1 MKQPVSAGVTKLP
14 FSLAIRANNFLFVS
28 GQASVDL
35 NTGEIVPGT
44 FAEEMKNAISN
55 VRHIVE
61 SSGGHW
67 KDVVKVTSYV
77 RRESDL
83 AEYNRL
89 FVSFFSE
96 PYPARTTLI
105 NCLPTTIL
113 FEIDCIAEL
122 SDD

>member
-1 MKQPVSAGVTKLP
+1 LKQPISAGATKLP

-35 NTGEIVPGT
+35 KTGEIVPGT
-44 FAEEMKNAISN
+44 FAEEMRRAISN
-55 VRHIVE
+55 MRHIVE
-61 SSGGHW
+61 SVGGQW
-67 KDVVKVTSYV
+67 TDVVKVTSYL
-77 RRESDL
+77 RRDSDL

-89 FVSFFSE
+89 FVNFFSE

>member
-1 MKQPVSAGVTKLP
+1 LKQPISAGATKLP

-35 NTGEIVPGT
+35 KTGEIVPGT
-44 FAEEMKNAISN
+44 FAEEMRRAISN
-55 VRHIVE
+55 MRHIVE
-61 SSGGHW
+61 SGGGQW
-67 KDVVKVTSYV
+67 TDVVKVTSYL
-77 RRESDL
+77 RRDSDL

-89 FVSFFSE
+89 FVNFFSE

>member
-1 MKQPVSAGVTKLP
+1 MKQPISAGATKLP

-35 NTGEIVPGT
+35 KTGEIVPGT
-44 FAEEMKNAISN
+44 FAEEMERAISN
-55 VRHIVE
+55 MRHIVE
-61 SSGGHW
+61 RGGGHW

-77 RRESDL
+77 RRDSDL

-89 FVSFFSE
+89 FVNFFSE
-96 PYPARTTLI
+96 PYPARTTLT

-122 SDD
+122 SNE

>member
-1 MKQPVSAGVTKLP
+1 MKQPISAGATKLP
-14 FSLAIRANNFLFVS
+14 FSLGIRTNNFLFVS

-35 NTGEIVPGT
+35 KTGEIVPGT
-44 FAEEMKNAISN
+44 FAEEMRRAISN
-55 VRHIVE
+55 MRHIVE
-61 SSGGHW
+61 SVGGQW
-67 KDVVKVTSYV
+67 TDVVKVTSYL
-77 RRESDL
+77 RRDSDL

-89 FVSFFSE
+89 FVNFFSE